1 MGPRERDIRAEE
13 LLGAD
18 GEDPHVDSTA
28 MASAPVRRW
37 RTLVFVV
44 ITVWLCVAIAVV
56 FFRGLGQ
63 AERSGAAEHVAAQYQ
78 QYLGPGWFPLEV
90 DPLAPVPPSSEPGWL
105 GLNYSSGTVSTVRPP
120 HSWSTVRLRLAPIGC
135 ANKQPLSID
144 VRQEATELGSFTPGA
159 GWRWY
164 SFRLNRRARPITL
177 HYSCVTVQQ
186 APGRGLQSARR
197 LAVLLS
203 GVEG

>member
-1 MGPRERDIRAEE
+1 MSRQRGPGRKESHRDS
-13 LLGAD
+13 GAH
-18 GEDPHVDSTA
+18 PHNDATGTTSGPA
-28 MASAPVRRW
+28 WRR
-37 RTLVFVV
+37 RKTQVFVV
-44 ITVWLCVAIAVV
+44 VTVWLCVAIAVV

-63 AERSGAAEHVAAQYQ
+63 AERSGAAEQIAAQYQ
-78 QYLGPGWFPLEV
+78 QDLGSGWFGLEV
-90 DPLAPVPPSSEPGWL
+90 DPLAPIPPSTEPGWL

-120 HSWSTVRLRLAPIGC
+120 HSWSAVRLRLAPIGC
-135 ANKQPLSID
+135 TTKQPLSIA
-144 VRQEATELGSFTPGA
+144 VRQGATELGSLTPGA

-164 SFRLNRRARPITL
+164 TIRLTRRAQPITL